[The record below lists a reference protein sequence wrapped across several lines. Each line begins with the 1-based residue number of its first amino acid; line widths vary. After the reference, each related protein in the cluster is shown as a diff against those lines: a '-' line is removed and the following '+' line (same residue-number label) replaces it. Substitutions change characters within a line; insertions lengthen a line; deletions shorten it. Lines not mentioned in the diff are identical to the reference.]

1 MSPPSPAAPVRGSCL
16 CGGVRYEVTAPFLR
30 ANFCHC
36 SRCRKHTGAAA
47 STQGRVPRE
56 AFRLVSGAD
65 LIRAFAPGQG
75 MVKAFCAACGSSLF
89 GGTWPDGP
97 EVSIRLGTLDDDP
110 GIRPQFHNYVADAP
124 AWLPVPGDGLPRY
137 DEAKSGGALR

>member
-1 MSPPSPAAPVRGSCL
+1 MTPVHGGCL
-16 CGGVRYEVTAPFLR
+16 CGAVRYEVTAPFLR

-47 STQGRVPRE
+47 SAQGRVPRKG
-56 AFRLVSGAD
+56 FRLLAGAD
-65 LIRAFAPGQG
+65 RVAVFRPPGG
-75 MVKAFCAACGSSLF
+75 MAKAFCDRCGSSLF
-89 GGTWPDGP
+89 GGSWPDGP

-124 AWLPVPGDGLPRY
+124 PWLPVPDDGIPRH
-137 DEAKSGGALR
+137 DQT